1 MKVNN
6 LITIDGIS
14 GAGKG
19 TLAKSLAL
27 ELNYSLLDSGNLYRL
42 VGLIAK
48 RLETSNS
55 EEIAKEL
62 NSRKITMEFDNLKGL
77 TEVFFGSER
86 VTEELRNEEV
96 AMEASNFAK
105 DSFIRNTLIKH
116 QRDYFD
122 SNKGLIADGR
132 DMGTVIFPEARWK
145 FFLIA
150 SIEERAKRRLRQLKE
165 VGLEVNMPTLVD
177 NIRKRDKLDTKRD
190 ISPAVPAEDALTID
204 TSDLSAG
211 ELKKRVLKIIRTV
224 DQ

>member
-14 GAGKG
+14 GVGKG

-48 RLETSNS
+48 RLKTSNS

-62 NSRKITMEFDNLKGL
+62 NSKKITMKFDNLKGL

-86 VTEELRNEEV
+86 VTEELRYEEV

-116 QRDYFD
+116 QKDYFD

-165 VGLEVNMPTLVD
+165 VGLEVNMPTLID
-177 NIRKRDKLDTKRD
+177 NIKVRDEQDTNRD

-204 TSDLSAG
+204 TSNLSA
-211 ELKKRVLKIIRTV
+211 ERLKNKVLKIIK
-224 DQ
+224 D

>member
-14 GAGKG
+14 GVGKG

-116 QRDYFD
+116 QKDYFD

-165 VGLEVNMPTLVD
+165 VGLEVNMPTLID
-177 NIRKRDKLDTKRD
+177 NIKVRDEQDTNRD

-204 TSDLSAG
+204 TSNLSAEG
-211 ELKKRVLKIIRTV
+211 LKNKVLEIIK
-224 DQ
+224 D

>member
-86 VTEELRNEEV
+86 VTEELRHEEV

-116 QRDYFD
+116 QRDYYD

-145 FFLIA
+145 FFLTA

-165 VGLEVNMPTLVD
+165 VGLEVNMPTLID
-177 NIRKRDKLDTKRD
+177 NIKVRDEQDKNRD

-204 TSDLSAG
+204 TSNLSAEG
-211 ELKKRVLKIIRTV
+211 LKNKVLEIIK
-224 DQ
+224 D

>member
-62 NSRKITMEFDNLKGL
+62 NSRKIKMKFDNLKGL

-86 VTEELRNEEV
+86 VTEELRYEEV

-116 QRDYFD
+116 QKDYFD

-165 VGLEVNMPTLVD
+165 VGLEVNMPTLID
-177 NIRKRDKLDTKRD
+177 NIKVRDEQDKNRD

-204 TSDLSAG
+204 TSNLSAEG
-211 ELKKRVLKIIRTV
+211 LKNKVLEIIK
-224 DQ
+224 D

>member
-19 TLAKSLAL
+19 PLAKSLAL

-62 NSRKITMEFDNLKGL
+62 NSRKIKMKFDNLKGL

-86 VTEELRNEEV
+86 VTEELRHEEV

-116 QRDYFD
+116 QKDYFD

-165 VGLEVNMPTLVD
+165 VGLEVNMPTLID
-177 NIRKRDKLDTKRD
+177 NIKVRDEQDKNRD

-204 TSDLSAG
+204 TSNLSAE
-211 ELKKRVLKIIRTV
+211 ELKNKVLEIIK
-224 DQ
+224 D

>member
-86 VTEELRNEEV
+86 VTEELRYEEV

-105 DSFIRNTLIKH
+105 DSFIRNTLIRH
-116 QRDYFD
+116 QKDYFD

-132 DMGTVIFPEARWK
+132 DMGTIIFPEARWK

-165 VGLEVNMPTLVD
+165 VGLEVNMPTLID
-177 NIRKRDKLDTKRD
+177 NIKVRDEQDKNRD

-204 TSDLSAG
+204 TSNLSAEG
-211 ELKKRVLKIIRTV
+211 LKNKVLEIIK
-224 DQ
+224 D

>member
-62 NSRKITMEFDNLKGL
+62 NSRKITMKFDNLKGL

-86 VTEELRNEEV
+86 VTEELRYEEV

-116 QRDYFD
+116 QKDYFD

-165 VGLEVNMPTLVD
+165 VGLEVNMPTLID
-177 NIRKRDKLDTKRD
+177 NIKVRDEQDKNRD

-204 TSDLSAG
+204 TSNLSAE
-211 ELKKRVLKIIRTV
+211 ELKNKVLEIIK
-224 DQ
+224 D

>member
-62 NSRKITMEFDNLKGL
+62 NSRKIKMEFDNLKGL

-86 VTEELRNEEV
+86 VTEELRHEEV

-116 QRDYFD
+116 QKDYFD

-165 VGLEVNMPTLVD
+165 VGLEVKMPTLID
-177 NIRKRDKLDTKRD
+177 NIKARDAQDKNRD

-204 TSDLSAG
+204 TSNLSAEG
-211 ELKKRVLKIIRTV
+211 LKNKVLEIIK
-224 DQ
+224 D

>member
-48 RLETSNS
+48 RLETNNS

-86 VTEELRNEEV
+86 VTEELRHEEV

-116 QRDYFD
+116 QKDYFD

-165 VGLEVNMPTLVD
+165 VGLEVNMPTLID
-177 NIRKRDKLDTKRD
+177 NIKVRDEQDTNRD

-204 TSDLSAG
+204 TSNLSAEG
-211 ELKKRVLKIIRTV
+211 LKNKVLEIIK
-224 DQ
+224 D

>member
-14 GAGKG
+14 GVGKG

-55 EEIAKEL
+55 EEIAKEF

-86 VTEELRNEEV
+86 VTEELRHEEI

-116 QRDYFD
+116 QKDYFD

-145 FFLIA
+145 FFLTA

-165 VGLEVNMPTLVD
+165 VGLEVNMPTLID
-177 NIRKRDKLDTKRD
+177 NIKVRDEQDTNRD

-204 TSDLSAG
+204 TSNLSAEG
-211 ELKKRVLKIIRTV
+211 LKNKVLEIIK
-224 DQ
+224 D

>member
-62 NSRKITMEFDNLKGL
+62 NSRKIKMKFDNLKGL

-86 VTEELRNEEV
+86 VTEELRHEEV

-116 QRDYFD
+116 QRDYYD

-145 FFLIA
+145 FFLTA

-165 VGLEVNMPTLVD
+165 VGLEVNMPTLID
-177 NIRKRDKLDTKRD
+177 NIKVRDEQDKNRD

-204 TSDLSAG
+204 TSNLSAEG
-211 ELKKRVLKIIRTV
+211 LKNKVLEIIK
-224 DQ
+224 D

>member
-62 NSRKITMEFDNLKGL
+62 NSRKIKMEFDNLKGL

-86 VTEELRNEEV
+86 VTEELRHEEV

-116 QRDYFD
+116 QKDYFD

-145 FFLIA
+145 FFLTA

-165 VGLEVNMPTLVD
+165 VGLEVKMPTLID
-177 NIRKRDKLDTKRD
+177 NIKVRDEQDTNRD

-204 TSDLSAG
+204 TSNLSAE
-211 ELKKRVLKIIRTV
+211 ELKNKVLEIIK
-224 DQ
+224 D

>member
-6 LITIDGIS
+6 LITIAGIS

-48 RLETSNS
+48 RLEPSNS

-62 NSRKITMEFDNLKGL
+62 NSRKITMEFDDLKGL

-86 VTEELRNEEV
+86 VTEELRHEEV

-116 QRDYFD
+116 QKDYFD

-165 VGLEVNMPTLVD
+165 VGLEVNMPTLID
-177 NIRKRDKLDTKRD
+177 NIKVRDEQDKNRD

-204 TSDLSAG
+204 TSNLSAEG
-211 ELKKRVLKIIRTV
+211 LKNKVLEIIK
-224 DQ
+224 D

>member
-86 VTEELRNEEV
+86 VTEELRHEEV

-116 QRDYFD
+116 QKDYYD

-165 VGLEVNMPTLVD
+165 VGLEVNMPTLID
-177 NIRKRDKLDTKRD
+177 NIKVRDEQDTNRD
-190 ISPAVPAEDALTID
+190 ISPDVPAEDALTID
-204 TSDLSAG
+204 TSNLSAEG
-211 ELKKRVLKIIRTV
+211 LKNKVLEIIK
-224 DQ
+224 D

>member
-48 RLETSNS
+48 RLETNNS

-62 NSRKITMEFDNLKGL
+62 NSRKIKMEFDNLKGL

-86 VTEELRNEEV
+86 VTEELRYEEV

-165 VGLEVNMPTLVD
+165 VGLEVNMPTLID
-177 NIRKRDKLDTKRD
+177 NIKVRDEQDKNRD

-204 TSDLSAG
+204 TSNLSAEG
-211 ELKKRVLKIIRTV
+211 LKNKVLEIIK
-224 DQ
+224 D

>member
-48 RLETSNS
+48 RLDTSNS

-116 QRDYFD
+116 QKDYFD

-165 VGLEVNMPTLVD
+165 VGLEVNMPTLID
-177 NIRKRDKLDTKRD
+177 NIKVRDEQDKNRD

-204 TSDLSAG
+204 TSNLSAEG
-211 ELKKRVLKIIRTV
+211 LKNKVLEIIK
-224 DQ
+224 D

>member
-116 QRDYFD
+116 QKDYFD

-150 SIEERAKRRLRQLKE
+150 SIKERAKSRLRQLKE
-165 VGLEVNMPTLVD
+165 VGLEVNMPTLID
-177 NIRKRDKLDTKRD
+177 NIKVRDEQDKNRD

-204 TSDLSAG
+204 TSNLSAEG
-211 ELKKRVLKIIRTV
+211 LKNKVLDIIK
-224 DQ
+224 D

>member
-48 RLETSNS
+48 RLETNNS

-86 VTEELRNEEV
+86 VTEELRHEEV

-116 QRDYFD
+116 QKDYFD

-165 VGLEVNMPTLVD
+165 VGLEVNMPTLID
-177 NIRKRDKLDTKRD
+177 NIKVRDEQDKNRD
-190 ISPAVPAEDALTID
+190 ISPAVPAEDALIID
-204 TSDLSAG
+204 TSNLSAEG
-211 ELKKRVLKIIRTV
+211 LKNKVLEIIK
-224 DQ
+224 D

>member
-48 RLETSNS
+48 RLETNNS

-86 VTEELRNEEV
+86 VTEELRHEEV

-116 QRDYFD
+116 QKDYFD

-165 VGLEVNMPTLVD
+165 VGLEVNMPTLID
-177 NIRKRDKLDTKRD
+177 NIKVRDEQDKNRD

-204 TSDLSAG
+204 TSNLSAE
-211 ELKKRVLKIIRTV
+211 ELKNKVFEIIK
-224 DQ
+224 D

>member
-14 GAGKG
+14 GVGKG

-86 VTEELRNEEV
+86 VTEELRHEEV

-150 SIEERAKRRLRQLKE
+150 SIEERAKRRLRQLK
-165 VGLEVNMPTLVD
+165 
-177 NIRKRDKLDTKRD
+177 
-190 ISPAVPAEDALTID
+190 
-204 TSDLSAG
+204 LS
-211 ELKKRVLKIIRTV
+211 LIHI
-224 DQ
+224 

>member
-86 VTEELRNEEV
+86 VTEELRHEEV

-116 QRDYFD
+116 QKDYFD

-150 SIEERAKRRLRQLKE
+150 SIKERAKRRLRQLKE
-165 VGLEVNMPTLVD
+165 VGLEVNMPTLID
-177 NIRKRDKLDTKRD
+177 NIKVRDEQDTNRD

-204 TSDLSAG
+204 TSNLSAEG
-211 ELKKRVLKIIRTV
+211 LKNKVLEIIK
-224 DQ
+224 D

>member
-48 RLETSNS
+48 RLETNNS

-86 VTEELRNEEV
+86 VTEELRHEEV

-165 VGLEVNMPTLVD
+165 VGLEVNMPTLID
-177 NIRKRDKLDTKRD
+177 NIKVRDEQDKNRD

-204 TSDLSAG
+204 TSNLSAEG
-211 ELKKRVLKIIRTV
+211 LKNKVLEIIK
-224 DQ
+224 D

>member
-48 RLETSNS
+48 RLDTSNS

-62 NSRKITMEFDNLKGL
+62 NSRKIKMKFDNLKGL

-86 VTEELRNEEV
+86 VTEELRYEEV

-116 QRDYFD
+116 QKDYFD

-150 SIEERAKRRLRQLKE
+150 SIEERAKRRHRQLKE
-165 VGLEVNMPTLVD
+165 VGLEVNMPTLID
-177 NIRKRDKLDTKRD
+177 NIKVRDEQDKNRD

-204 TSDLSAG
+204 TSNLSAEG
-211 ELKKRVLKIIRTV
+211 LKNKVLEIIK
-224 DQ
+224 D

>member
-48 RLETSNS
+48 RLKTSNS

-62 NSRKITMEFDNLKGL
+62 NSRKITMKFDNLKGL

-105 DSFIRNTLIKH
+105 DSFIRNTLIRH
-116 QRDYFD
+116 QKDYFD

-132 DMGTVIFPEARWK
+132 DMGTIIFPEARWK

-150 SIEERAKRRLRQLKE
+150 SIEERAKRRIRQLKE
-165 VGLEVNMPTLVD
+165 FGLEVNMPTLID
-177 NIRKRDKLDTKRD
+177 NIKVRDEQDANRD

-204 TSDLSAG
+204 TSNLSAEG
-211 ELKKRVLKIIRTV
+211 LKDKVLKIIK
-224 DQ
+224 D

>member
-14 GAGKG
+14 GVGKG

-86 VTEELRNEEV
+86 VTEELRHEEV

-116 QRDYFD
+116 QKDYFD

-165 VGLEVNMPTLVD
+165 VGLEVNMPTLID
-177 NIRKRDKLDTKRD
+177 NIKVRDEQDRNRD

-204 TSDLSAG
+204 TSNLSAE
-211 ELKKRVLKIIRTV
+211 ELKNKVLEIIK
-224 DQ
+224 D

>member
-62 NSRKITMEFDNLKGL
+62 NSRKIKMEFDNLKGL

-86 VTEELRNEEV
+86 VTEELRHEEV

-116 QRDYFD
+116 QKDYFD

-165 VGLEVNMPTLVD
+165 VGLEVKMPTLID
-177 NIRKRDKLDTKRD
+177 NIKVRDEQDTNRD

-204 TSDLSAG
+204 TSNLSAEG
-211 ELKKRVLKIIRTV
+211 LKNKVLEIIK
-224 DQ
+224 D

>member
-86 VTEELRNEEV
+86 VTEELRHEKV

-116 QRDYFD
+116 QKDYFD

-165 VGLEVNMPTLVD
+165 VGLEVNMPTLID
-177 NIRKRDKLDTKRD
+177 NIKVRDEQDTNRD

-204 TSDLSAG
+204 TSNLSAEG
-211 ELKKRVLKIIRTV
+211 LKNKVLEIIK
-224 DQ
+224 D

>member
-48 RLETSNS
+48 RLETNNS

-62 NSRKITMEFDNLKGL
+62 NSRKITMEFDNLKDL

-86 VTEELRNEEV
+86 VTEDLRHEEV

-116 QRDYFD
+116 QKDYFD

-165 VGLEVNMPTLVD
+165 VGLEVNMPTLID
-177 NIRKRDKLDTKRD
+177 NIKVRDEQDTNRD

-204 TSDLSAG
+204 TSNLSAEG
-211 ELKKRVLKIIRTV
+211 LKNKVLEIIK
-224 DQ
+224 D

>member
-55 EEIAKEL
+55 EEITKEL
-62 NSRKITMEFDNLKGL
+62 NSRKIIMEFDNLKGL

-86 VTEELRNEEV
+86 VTEELRHEEV

-116 QRDYFD
+116 QKDYYD

-165 VGLEVNMPTLVD
+165 VGLEVNMPTLID
-177 NIRKRDKLDTKRD
+177 NIKVRDEQDTNRD

-204 TSDLSAG
+204 TSNLSAEG
-211 ELKKRVLKIIRTV
+211 LKNKVLEIIK
-224 DQ
+224 D

>member
-86 VTEELRNEEV
+86 VTEELRHEEV

-116 QRDYFD
+116 QKDYFD

-145 FFLIA
+145 FFLTA

-165 VGLEVNMPTLVD
+165 VGLEVNMPTLID
-177 NIRKRDKLDTKRD
+177 NIKVRDEQDKNRD

-204 TSDLSAG
+204 TSNLSAEG
-211 ELKKRVLKIIRTV
+211 LKNKVLEIIK
-224 DQ
+224 D

>member
-165 VGLEVNMPTLVD
+165 VGLEVKMPILID
-177 NIRKRDKLDTKRD
+177 NIKVRDEQDTNRD
-190 ISPAVPAEDALTID
+190 ISPTVPAEDALTID
-204 TSDLSAG
+204 TSNLSAEG
-211 ELKKRVLKIIRTV
+211 LKNKVLEIIK
-224 DQ
+224 D

>member
-62 NSRKITMEFDNLKGL
+62 NSRKITMKFDNLKGL

-105 DSFIRNTLIKH
+105 DSFIRNTLIRH
-116 QRDYFD
+116 QKDYFD

-132 DMGTVIFPEARWK
+132 DMGTIIFPEARWK

-165 VGLEVNMPTLVD
+165 VGLEVNMPTLID
-177 NIRKRDKLDTKRD
+177 NIKVRDEQDANRD

-204 TSDLSAG
+204 TSNLSAEG
-211 ELKKRVLKIIRTV
+211 LKNKVLKIIK
-224 DQ
+224 D

>member
-86 VTEELRNEEV
+86 VTEELRHEEV

-116 QRDYFD
+116 QKDYFD

-145 FFLIA
+145 FFLTA

-165 VGLEVNMPTLVD
+165 VGLEVNMPTLID
-177 NIRKRDKLDTKRD
+177 NIKVRDEQDTNRD

-204 TSDLSAG
+204 TSNLSAEG
-211 ELKKRVLKIIRTV
+211 LKNKVLEIIK
-224 DQ
+224 D

>member
-62 NSRKITMEFDNLKGL
+62 NSRKIKMKFDNLKGL

-86 VTEELRNEEV
+86 VTEELRHEEV

-105 DSFIRNTLIKH
+105 DSFIRNTLIKD
-116 QRDYFD
+116 QKDYFD

-145 FFLIA
+145 FFLTA

-165 VGLEVNMPTLVD
+165 VGLEVNMPTLID
-177 NIRKRDKLDTKRD
+177 NIKVRDEQDKNRD

-204 TSDLSAG
+204 TSNLSAEG
-211 ELKKRVLKIIRTV
+211 LKNKVLEIIK
-224 DQ
+224 D

>member
-48 RLETSNS
+48 RLKTSNS

-62 NSRKITMEFDNLKGL
+62 NSRKITMKFDNLKGL

-105 DSFIRNTLIKH
+105 DSFIRNTLIRH
-116 QRDYFD
+116 QKDYFD

-132 DMGTVIFPEARWK
+132 DMGTIIFPEARWK

-165 VGLEVNMPTLVD
+165 VGLEVNMPTLID
-177 NIRKRDKLDTKRD
+177 NIKVRDEQDKNRD

-204 TSDLSAG
+204 TSNLSAEG
-211 ELKKRVLKIIRTV
+211 LKNKVLEIIK
-224 DQ
+224 D

>member
-48 RLETSNS
+48 RLKTSNS

-62 NSRKITMEFDNLKGL
+62 NSRKITMKFDNLKGL

-86 VTEELRNEEV
+86 VTEELRHEEV

-116 QRDYFD
+116 QKDYFD

-165 VGLEVNMPTLVD
+165 VGLEVNMPTLID
-177 NIRKRDKLDTKRD
+177 NIKVRDEQDTNRD

-204 TSDLSAG
+204 TSNLSAEG
-211 ELKKRVLKIIRTV
+211 LKNKVLEIIK
-224 DQ
+224 D

>member
-1 MKVNN
+1 MK
-6 LITIDGIS
+6 
-14 GAGKG
+14 
-19 TLAKSLAL
+19 
-27 ELNYSLLDSGNLYRL
+27 
-42 VGLIAK
+42 
-48 RLETSNS
+48 
-55 EEIAKEL
+55 
-62 NSRKITMEFDNLKGL
+62 FDNLKGL

-86 VTEELRNEEV
+86 VTEELRYEEV

-116 QRDYFD
+116 QKDYFD

-165 VGLEVNMPTLVD
+165 VGLEVNMPTLID
-177 NIRKRDKLDTKRD
+177 NIKVRDEQDKNRD

-204 TSDLSAG
+204 TSNLSAEG
-211 ELKKRVLKIIRTV
+211 LKNKVLEIIK
-224 DQ
+224 D

>member
-48 RLETSNS
+48 RLKTSNS

-62 NSRKITMEFDNLKGL
+62 NSRKITMKFDNLKGL

-105 DSFIRNTLIKH
+105 DSFIRNTLIRH
-116 QRDYFD
+116 QKDYFD

-132 DMGTVIFPEARWK
+132 DMGTIIFPEARWK

-165 VGLEVNMPTLVD
+165 VGLEVNMPTLID
-177 NIRKRDKLDTKRD
+177 NIKVRDEQDKNRD

-204 TSDLSAG
+204 TSNLSAEG
-211 ELKKRVLKIIRTV
+211 LKNKVLKIIK
-224 DQ
+224 D

>member
-62 NSRKITMEFDNLKGL
+62 NSRKIKMKFDNLKGL

-86 VTEELRNEEV
+86 VTEELRHEEV

-116 QRDYFD
+116 QRDYYD

-165 VGLEVNMPTLVD
+165 VGLEVNMPTLID
-177 NIRKRDKLDTKRD
+177 NIKVRDEQDKNRD

-204 TSDLSAG
+204 TSNLSAEG
-211 ELKKRVLKIIRTV
+211 LKNKVLEIIK
-224 DQ
+224 D